1 MSTDSDAR
9 ISAGSFAPGAAPK
22 ITLQDAEAVIVKED
36 YICHG
41 VLTICILEVKNGTP
55 VTGESVCVYPEN
67 YDREVG
73 QKIAR
78 QKAVGKI
85 VALEGY
91 LLAERRQRD
100 MTYFAGN

>member
-9 ISAGSFAPGAAPK
+9 ISAGSFAPGSAPK
-22 ITLQDAEAVIVKED
+22 ITQQDIELLIVKED

-41 VLTICILEVKNGTP
+41 VLTICILEVKNGTL
-55 VTGESVCVYPEN
+55 VTGEAACVYPEN

-73 QKIAR
+73 QKISR
-78 QKAVGKI
+78 QKAINKI
-85 VALEGY
+85 FALEGY